1 MDNRYKRWLVCL
13 LAVAGCLSL
22 IFVFIPRQTSAR
34 TSSEPYSSWSDYGGS
49 SDSMSYSSIN
59 QINKNNVSGLKQDWF
74 VPSPGPVGRFSFNPL
89 VIDGVM
95 YVVGKDDGIYA
106 LDGATGKQLWAH
118 PVEGGQPTN
127 RGFNRWI
134 STDGKDRRLIFAV
147 DGYLQ
152 EVDMNT
158 GETIRSFGDDGKV
171 DLREGLGR
179 DHSEFTQGVQSG
191 TPGRVFE
198 NLLIL
203 GSAPGEMYGSPPGDL
218 RAYDVKTGKMAWI
231 FHTVPHPGEFGY
243 DTFPPNAWKYVGGDN
258 DWGGMSLD
266 EKRGIVYFPLGSPT
280 YDLYGADRNGANLYG
295 DCSRTSHCAARRQ
308 EG

>member
-1 MDNRYKRWLVCL
+1 MVFMDTRYSRWLVCL

-59 QINKNNVSGLKQDWF
+59 QINKNNVSGLKQEWF
-74 VPSPGPVGRFSFNPL
+74 VPAPGPVGRFSFNPL

-152 EVDMNT
+152 ELT
-158 GETIRSFGDDGKV
+158 
-171 DLREGLGR
+171 
-179 DHSEFTQGVQSG
+179 
-191 TPGRVFE
+191 
-198 NLLIL
+198 
-203 GSAPGEMYGSPPGDL
+203 
-218 RAYDVKTGKMAWI
+218 
-231 FHTVPHPGEFGY
+231 
-243 DTFPPNAWKYVGGDN
+243 
-258 DWGGMSLD
+258 
-266 EKRGIVYFPLGSPT
+266 
-280 YDLYGADRNGANLYG
+280 
-295 DCSRTSHCAARRQ
+295 
-308 EG
+308 